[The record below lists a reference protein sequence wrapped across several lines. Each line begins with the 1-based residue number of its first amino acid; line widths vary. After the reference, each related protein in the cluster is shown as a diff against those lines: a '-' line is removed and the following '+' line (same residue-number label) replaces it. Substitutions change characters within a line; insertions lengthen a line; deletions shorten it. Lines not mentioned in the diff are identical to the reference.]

1 MSFSAVVNVRHGGR
15 DLAHRRYLPS
25 FLSVSVGYEYE
36 SCLDVVLWEKRTA
49 VLQGYELDASNMGGW
64 MLDKHHVLDIQNGK
78 TSSCRLR
85 VITKS
90 VADAGGPSGLQAGRL
105 YPESPQ

>member
-1 MSFSAVVNVRHGGR
+1 MSFSTVVNVRHGGR

-25 FLSVSVGYEYE
+25 FHSVSVGYEYE

-49 VLQGYELDASNMGGW
+49 ALQGYELDASNMGGW

-78 TSSCRLR
+78 KRP
-85 VITKS
+85 
-90 VADAGGPSGLQAGRL
+90 ADSA
-105 YPESPQ
+105 